1 MCALTLDAVPT
12 YRLRMLPTIF
22 KVGPITIH
30 SFGFMLAVA
39 FLLVA
44 WLAAKE
50 FNRRGYSS
58 DDAWTITLAAM
69 IGGVIG
75 AKLYFAIDHW
85 PETLRDPKGVI
96 FSGSGLTY
104 YGGLI
109 GGAIGVI
116 LAARKKKIP
125 IGTMADMGAPLI
137 ALGYGVGRLGCFL
150 NGDDYGKPCSQP
162 WCMSFPEGNPPT
174 TVPVHP
180 TQVYEAAAS
189 LAFFAFLWNRRA
201 AWQSQRGLLMG
212 VYLVL
217 AGVERFLIEFLR
229 LNTPVAGLTVAQ
241 WISVALVLTGV
252 WLIVRS
258 RTSARLDAT
267 APARTIACL

>member
-1 MCALTLDAVPT
+1 
-12 YRLRMLPTIF
+12 MLPTLF
-22 KVGPITIH
+22 KIGPITIH

-58 DDAWTITLAAM
+58 DDAWSITLAAM

-75 AKLYFAIDHW
+75 AKLYFALDHW
-85 PETLRDPKGVI
+85 SETVKDPDGVL
-96 FSGSGLTY
+96 FSGAGLTY

-116 LAARKKKIP
+116 LAAGKKKIP

-150 NGDDYGKPCSQP
+150 NGDDYGKPSALP
-162 WCMSFPEGNPPT
+162 WAMAFPKGNPPT
-174 TVPVHP
+174 AVPVHP
-180 TQVYEAAAS
+180 TQIYEAAAS
-189 LAFFAFLWNRRA
+189 LLIFGFLWSRLA
-201 AWQSQRGLLMG
+201 AWEARRGLVMG

-217 AGVERFLIEFLR
+217 GGTERFLIEFLR
-229 LNTPVAGLTVAQ
+229 LNLPVAAGLTVAQ
-241 WISVALVLTGV
+241 WISLLLIATGV
-252 WLIVRS
+252 WLIVRAG
-258 RTSARLDAT
+258 TSKLT
-267 APARTIACL
+267 ASSPART